1 MNKYTLMNKNKEL
14 VDVKI
19 NENGLI
25 DEVIEVNDIKYLPVG
40 IDNDKDIKAQLNKW
54 WHNRSIPASRDGLNY
69 ILHTYDVETPQAL
82 SAKSLGLSLS
92 DQYWLKPVGNTIE
105 WKDVNFFTNEFSGD
119 LGNAFFE
126 RSQSKKQLDL
136 RSPDASSNGWL
147 KKKWVIIDGE
157 RYLFKAGSVPLLQQ
171 PYNEVAASKILEIL
185 NIPHVKYEIK
195 LEDNR
200 PLCYCKNFITPDT
213 EYVPALQIRNA
224 TPKLNHESEYAH
236 FLKCCDKLKIPG
248 AKEFIDNIL
257 IVDYIIENT
266 DRHYGNFGFIRDVNT
281 LEFVGPAPIFDNGTS
296 LWSEALNSEIGDPQK
311 VVPFKSSQQEQIKLV
326 KSFKHIDD
334 TKLKLCSKIV
344 YDVLSTSP
352 YLDKERV
359 EKISRAVGN
368 RARLLEHI
376 IEKKKMDISK
386 RRNNYDLER

>member
-1 MNKYTLMNKNKEL
+1 MDKYTLMNKNKEL

-25 DEVIEVNDIKYLPVG
+25 DEVVSIKDTKYLPVG
-40 IDNDKDIKAQLNKW
+40 IDNENDLKAQLNKW

-92 DQYWLKPVGNTIE
+92 DQYWLKPVGSSLE
-105 WKDVNFFTNEFSGD
+105 WQDVNFFTNEFSGD

-126 RSQSKKQLDL
+126 RSQSKSHLNL

-157 RYLFKAGSVPLLQQ
+157 RYLVKAGSVPLLQQ
-171 PYNEVAASKILEIL
+171 PYNEVAASRILEAL
-185 NIPHVKYEIK
+185 NISHVSYAIK

-200 PLCYCKNFITPDT
+200 PLCYCKNFITSDT
-213 EYVPALQIRNA
+213 EYVPATQIRNA
-224 TPKLNHESEYAH
+224 APKLNHESEYAH
-236 FLKCCDKLKIPG
+236 FLKCCDQLKIHG
-248 AKEFIDNIL
+248 AKQFVDNIL
-257 IVDYIIENT
+257 IVDYLIENT

-281 LEFVGPAPIFDNGTS
+281 LEFVGSAPIFDNGTS

-326 KSFKHIDD
+326 SSFKHIDSG
-334 TKLKLCSKIV
+334 KLKLCADIV
-344 YDVLSTSP
+344 YAVLSASP

-359 EKISRAVGN
+359 EKISAAVGN
-368 RARLLEHI
+368 RTRLLEHT
-376 IEKKKMDISK
+376 IEKI
-386 RRNNYDLER
+386 NLI

>member
-1 MNKYTLMNKNKEL
+1 MNKNKEL

-25 DEVIEVNDIKYLPVG
+25 DEVIEVKDIKYLPVG

-185 NIPHVKYEIK
+185 NISHVKYEIK

-213 EYVPALQIRNA
+213 EYVPAVQIRNA

-236 FLKCCDKLKIPG
+236 FLKCCDKFKIPG
-248 AKEFIDNIL
+248 VKEFIDNIL

-368 RARLLEHI
+368 RTRLLEQN
-376 IEKKKMDISK
+376 IEK
-386 RRNNYDLER
+386 